1 MKFTKIFLN
10 RRRILKRI
18 ESKLIHREY
27 SNAYTAKMITGKDKV
42 VFENANKAH
51 GFGEIDPENFIPFT
65 KNPAIAKVFSGSGTE
80 KRYKKPLQV
89 R

>member
-1 MKFTKIFLN
+1 
-10 RRRILKRI
+10 
-18 ESKLIHREY
+18 
-27 SNAYTAKMITGKDKV
+27 MITGKDKV